1 MLFSTSS
8 EGHLVRFV
16 SLDIGSCHTLNPVTQ
31 TSHDTA
37 HESTH
42 VLLSL
47 LRNKTRTK
55 MCNKDMPCT

>member
-37 HESTH
+37 HESTSIQ
-42 VLLSL
+42 VELAQKQ
-47 LRNKTRTK
+47 NK
-55 MCNKDMPCT
+55 N